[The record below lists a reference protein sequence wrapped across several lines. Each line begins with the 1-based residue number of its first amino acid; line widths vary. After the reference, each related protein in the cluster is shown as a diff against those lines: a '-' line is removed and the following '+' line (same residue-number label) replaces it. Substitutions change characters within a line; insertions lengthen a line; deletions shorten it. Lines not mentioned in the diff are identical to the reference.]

1 MDINALLSPYGR
13 SDGGATAEAP
23 LKAAVSGYLD
33 AIEETDVAAQVEQ
46 LLGREPLV
54 PVLGTEHAD
63 GPFDE
68 IAAFEPIDLLPRF
81 GEVAVEL
88 TPIEEPEPQ
97 YVGRHRAEIAADSV
111 SPLVPVVATHRL
123 SA

>member
-13 SDGGATAEAP
+13 VGGGATAEVP
-23 LKAAVSGYLD
+23 LEAAVADYLD
-33 AIEETDVAAQVEQ
+33 AIEETDLTAHEPQAR
-46 LLGREPLV
+46 LLIAESPS
-54 PVLGTEHAD
+54 

-68 IAAFEPIDLLPRF
+68 IAGFDQIDMVRQA

-88 TPIEEPEPQ
+88 APIEEPALL